1 MRTVWK
7 GWIKLWH
14 AWRAAR
20 ARDDLHALSDR
31 TLHDIGLNRGQI
43 DSLFR

>member
-1 MRTVWK
+1 LFR
-7 GWIKLWH
+7 

-20 ARDDLHALSDR
+20 ARNQLHELSDR
-31 TLHDIGLNRGQI
+31 TLKDIGLSRGQI